1 MSTETMHR
9 PTPEFRDYLEG
20 ELSRVYRRSRT
31 FRRYR
36 GIAVVVASLAIG
48 TSAGLASA
56 QIRESAQRDSLL
68 DAANADLA
76 LVAMRLELARA
87 QVADVTA
94 KVKVGALSSASAAAA
109 QAELR
114 RMEAMAMRAT
124 LNVAEIRATAQAP
137 RDDLNAPLVNGRDF
151 VTERLQLDLFTAQRG
166 LTAAEE
172 TQAEVQRRVRVGA
185 ETELAVLDADLDLVR
200 SRAALGV
207 LAERRRLRKRF
218 VEQGTPG
225 DELARR
231 MQQSQV
237 RFDALVAQEA
247 VRVARARLAQVTK
260 QRAVGMASELDQ
272 LRAELV
278 VKERETELILLG
290 RQLREMAR
298 APE

>member
-20 ELSRVYRRSRT
+20 ELSRVYRRNRT

-36 GIAVVVASLAIG
+36 GLAVVVASLAIG

-237 RFDALVAQEA
+237 RFDAMVAQEA